1 MNQPASQPAAVLM
14 ASMARTRPPSLSGTA
29 GVYCRPFYGDARLS
43 YNGCAVIP
51 EKATRVSRRR
61 FLKLGVTAAGA
72 TLTAGCQST
81 RLSLPLNVT
90 LPGSVQ
96 PELAAGAQLNYRNS
110 LVALR
115 RRVPLPDGT
124 EAPEAGSGTLASDPA
139 LLRASRGAR
148 PGRADFDV
156 LIIGSGYGGAVCAA
170 RLAAQR
176 RPGVRIAV
184 LERGREW
191 VPGTFP
197 QHLLQFNP
205 LNPFARR
212 TSWMSEQRP
221 HNPLGL
227 FGFHDGDVQV
237 VIGSGLG
244 GASLTNCA
252 VVLEAEDR
260 VFRQAAW
267 PEELRSKD
275 TLRPYYDRARRM
287 LAPQTTP
294 EERLTPKLSVHLKTA
309 AGLKAKR
316 LWDADAYR
324 APLAITFAAR
334 TNAQGIR
341 QHGCV
346 QCGDCATGCN
356 VGAKHSLDMNYLPL
370 AWTGGALLFAQVD
383 VSTITKTGEL
393 YRVDYVLRPDASR
406 PGRHQTGS
414 VTAAMVVIA
423 AGTMGSNAILLRSRD
438 ETGLATSAWLGK
450 GFSAN
455 GNYLGFVDYQYTDPP
470 VQTNSGGAGIGAGAP
485 KNPVGTYIEGVI
497 DFRRGNRPLDR
508 RVLIEEMSQASSLA
522 DGLSLLMLVDLKR
535 AMTLL
540 GMGHDRAEG
549 EIRLQGGAP
558 TVRWPDYEHQPSHA
572 ELARLMTQYANALGG
587 RYAVFSPARNTT
599 AHPLGG
605 CRMGESAATGV
616 VNHSGQVFDASAGDG
631 SKAVH
636 SGLYVADASIMP
648 TALGNNPLLTITAL
662 AERIAELIV
671 NDPRNATLFEP
682 TRVPPDPPIQAM

>member
-1 MNQPASQPAAVLM
+1 MLAAS
-14 ASMARTRPPSLSGTA
+14 
-29 GVYCRPFYGDARLS
+29 DARARRPGGAS
-43 YNGCAVIP
+43 TGGDYQEIIRGRWQVSP
-51 EKATRVSRRR
+51 ENKTTRVSRRR

-72 TLTAGCQST
+72 TVAAGCASP
-81 RLSLPLNVT
+81 RFILPLTVESD
-90 LPGSVQ
+90 LS
-96 PELAAGAQLNYRNS
+96 AGAKLNYRNS

-115 RRVPLPDGT
+115 RSIPLPNGS
-124 EAPEAGSGTLASDPA
+124 EAPEAGTGTLASDPA

-148 PGRADFDV
+148 QGRPDFDV

-170 RLAAQR
+170 RLAAHR
-176 RPGVRIAV
+176 RPGVKIGV

-197 QHLLQFNP
+197 QHLLRFNP

-221 HNPLGL
+221 QNPLGL

-252 VVLEAEDR
+252 VVLEAEER
-260 VFRQAAW
+260 VFRQTAW
-267 PEELRSKD
+267 PQELRSKD
-275 TLRPYYDRARRM
+275 SLRPYYDRARLM
-287 LAPQTTP
+287 LSPQTTP
-294 EERLTPKLSVHLKTA
+294 EERLTPKLGVHLKTA
-309 AGLKAKR
+309 AGLKAQR

-324 APLAITFAAR
+324 APLAITFASR

-341 QHGCV
+341 QQGCV

-370 AWTGGALLFAQVD
+370 AWTRGALLFTQVD
-383 VSTITKTGEL
+383 VSTITKTGDR
-393 YRVDYVLRPDASR
+393 YQVDYVLRPDAAR
-406 PGRHQTGS
+406 PGRQETGS
-414 VTAAMVVIA
+414 VTAAAVVVA

-438 ETGLATSAWLGK
+438 ETGLATSEWLGK

-455 GNYLGFVDYQYTDPP
+455 GNYLGFVDYQYTEPP
-470 VQTNSGGAGIGAGAP
+470 VETNARGAGVAAGAP

-497 DFRRGNRPLDR
+497 DFRRGTRSLDR
-508 RVLIEEMSQASSLA
+508 RVLIEEMSQASSLS
-522 DGLSLLMLVDLKR
+522 DGLSLLMLVDLRR
-535 AMTLL
+535 AITLL

-549 EIRLQGGAP
+549 EIRLDGGAP
-558 TVRWPDYEHQPSHA
+558 TVRWPDYDRQPSHA
-572 ELARLMTQYANALGG
+572 ELAGLMTQYATALGG
-587 RYAVFSPARNTT
+587 RYSVFSPARNTT

-616 VNHSGQVFDASAGDG
+616 VNHRGQVFDAAAGDR

-636 SGLYVADASIMP
+636 AGLYVADASIMP
-648 TALGNNPLLTITAL
+648 TALGNNPLLTIAAL
-662 AERIAELIV
+662 AERIADFIV
-671 NDPRNATLFEP
+671 RDPRHATLFVP
-682 TRVPPDPPIQAM
+682 PRVLPDPPIQAM

>member
-1 MNQPASQPAAVLM
+1 M
-14 ASMARTRPPSLSGTA
+14 RRHEFRPVTH
-29 GVYCRPFYGDARLS
+29 
-43 YNGCAVIP
+43 
-51 EKATRVSRRR
+51 ETATRVSRRQ

-72 TLTAGCQST
+72 TLTSGCLASGPPLPPGVESD
-81 RLSLPLNVT
+81 LS
-90 LPGSVQ
+90 
-96 PELAAGAQLNYRNS
+96 ARAQLNYRTS
-110 LVALR
+110 LAALR
-115 RRVPLPDGT
+115 RRLPRPDGT
-124 EAPEAGSGTLASDPA
+124 EAPEAGTGTLASDPA

-156 LIIGSGYGGAVCAA
+156 IIIGSGYGGAVCAA
-170 RLAAQR
+170 RLAAHR
-176 RPGVRIAV
+176 RPGVRIGL

-205 LNPFARR
+205 LNPLIRR

-221 HNPLGL
+221 QNPLGL

-237 VIGSGLG
+237 VTGSGLG

-252 VVLEAEDR
+252 VVLEAEEQ

-267 PEELRSKD
+267 PEELRAKD

-287 LAPQTTP
+287 LGPQTTP
-294 EERLTPKLSVHLKTA
+294 QDRLTPKLSIHLQTA
-309 AGLKAKR
+309 AGLRAKR
-316 LWDADAYR
+316 VWDADAYR
-324 APLAITFAAR
+324 APLAITFASR
-334 TNAQGIR
+334 TNAQGMR

-370 AWTGGALLFAQVD
+370 AWTGGALLFTQVD
-383 VSTITKTGEL
+383 VSTIEKTGDL
-393 YRVDYVLRPDASR
+393 YRVHYVLRPDAAR
-406 PGRHQTGS
+406 PARQETGS

-438 ETGLATSAWLGK
+438 DTGLATSTWLGK

-470 VQTNSGGAGIGAGAP
+470 VETNSAGVGVAAGAP
-485 KNPVGTYIEGVI
+485 ASPVGTYIEGVI
-497 DFRRGNRPLDR
+497 DFRRGSRPLDR
-508 RVLIEEMSQASSLA
+508 RVMIEDMSQASSLA
-522 DGLSLLMLVDLKR
+522 GGVALLTLADLRR

-540 GMGHDRAEG
+540 GIGHDRAEG
-549 EIRLQGGAP
+549 VIRLEGGSP
-558 TVRWPDYEHQPSHA
+558 TVRWPDYDRQPGHA
-572 ELARLMTQYANALGG
+572 ELVRLMTQYANALGG
-587 RYAVFSPARNTT
+587 RYAVFAPARNYT

-616 VNHSGQVFDASAGDG
+616 VNHRGQVFDASAGG
-631 SKAVH
+631 RAVH
-636 SGLYVADASIMP
+636 AGLYVADASIMP
-648 TALGNNPLLTITAL
+648 TALGNNPLLTIAAL
-662 AERIAELIV
+662 AERIADLIV
-671 NDPRNATLFEP
+671 SDPGHATLFEP
-682 TRVPPDPPIQAM
+682 PRPWHEPPIQAS